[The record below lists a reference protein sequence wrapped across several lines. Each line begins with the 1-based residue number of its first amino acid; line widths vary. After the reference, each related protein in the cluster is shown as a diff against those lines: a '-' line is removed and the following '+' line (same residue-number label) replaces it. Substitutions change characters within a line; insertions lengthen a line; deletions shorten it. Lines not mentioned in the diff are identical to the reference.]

1 MTKDESQALQ
11 QAFAEVRKEQAAAQ
25 GRFQSRAEV
34 QRAQRDRE
42 VLDRAAGYTVDH
54 IVRQSADVQ
63 LEVGAVL
70 AQLEERLSGEATKLG
85 ELVTATEV
93 AGRELAELRRIRVA
107 ADALAALQQEG
118 RERVAR
124 LQTEH
129 QARLDALNREQS
141 AARRAWEREDAEF
154 AAEERRQQEETAR
167 ERQQEEADHSYRR
180 ERERQHDADAQ
191 HAADRAQER
200 DLAERRLTL
209 ERDWR
214 EREAALQAGAEQFEQ
229 DRVKVEAFPAE
240 LEEAVKKAREEGIRQ
255 ANADAKVRSD
265 LLERDWEAS
274 KQSYD
279 LHLDSLQAAVA
290 AAEAQVAE
298 LQAQQQ
304 RVSEQTQNLATRA
317 FTTASTSRSEA

>member
-34 QRAQRDRE
+34 QRTQRDRE

-70 AQLEERLSGEATKLG
+70 AQLEERLSGETSKLA
-85 ELVTATEV
+85 ELVTAGEV

-141 AARRAWEREDAEF
+141 AERRAWEREDAEF

-167 ERQQEEADHSYRR
+167 ERQQ
-180 ERERQHDADAQ
+180 
-191 HAADRAQER
+191 
-200 DLAERRLTL
+200 L
-209 ERDWR
+209 
-214 EREAALQAGAEQFEQ
+214 
-229 DRVKVEAFPAE
+229 
-240 LEEAVKKAREEGIRQ
+240 
-255 ANADAKVRSD
+255 
-265 LLERDWEAS
+265 
-274 KQSYD
+274 
-279 LHLDSLQAAVA
+279 SLIHI
-290 AAEAQVAE
+290 
-298 LQAQQQ
+298 
-304 RVSEQTQNLATRA
+304 
-317 FTTASTSRSEA
+317 

>member
-42 VLDRAAGYTVDH
+42 VLGRAAEYTVDH

-70 AQLEERLSGEATKLG
+70 AQLEERLSGETTKLA
-85 ELVTATEV
+85 ELVTAGEV

-124 LQTEH
+124 LQSEH
-129 QARLDALNREQS
+129 QARLDALGREQS
-141 AARRAWEREDAEF
+141 AERRAWEREDAEF
-154 AAEERRQQEETAR
+154 AAGEKRQREETAR
-167 ERQQEEADHSYRR
+167 EREEEEADHAYRR
-180 ERERQHDADAQ
+180 ERERQHDTDAQ

-200 DLAERRLTL
+200 DLAGRRLTL

-214 EREAALQAGAEQFEQ
+214 EREATLQPGAEQFER
-229 DRVKVEAFPAE
+229 DRARVEAFPAE

-255 ANADAKVRSD
+255 ASADAKVRSE

-274 KQSYD
+274 KQSYE

-304 RVSEQTQNLATRA
+304 RVSEQTQALATRA
-317 FTTASTSRSEA
+317 FTTSRSEA